1 MKKENYSTGAT
12 RNDLGGIRYDLL
24 YFDFIKEMAEVMGE
38 GAKSH
43 GSRNWE
49 QGMPEGTCM
58 NHLMNHLQQ
67 YLDGDRS
74 EPHLAKVAVNAMFM
88 QFYDDR
94 GIHIEEEDNENG

>member
-1 MKKENYSTGAT
+1 
-12 RNDLGGIRYDLL
+12 
-24 YFDFIKEMAEVMGE
+24 
-38 GAKSH
+38 
-43 GSRNWE
+43 
-49 QGMPEGTCM
+49 MPEGTCV

-74 EPHLAKVAVNAMFM
+74 EPHLAKVAINAMFM